1 MVSIKG
7 TLSTNSVLGW
17 KAVRSCLKNMNSSY
31 FLWSL
36 SLGGPMKKI
45 VKIGNTEY
53 SMKSSAYTQFKYKN
67 DTGRKMLEDLQSL
80 TKLQNATEE
89 EALVS
94 VDDIVEIVLRMAF
107 IMIEEADAKQITTY
121 DEFLKSIDGLFD
133 DTEWINQV
141 IELATSPI
149 SRGV

>member
-1 MVSIKG
+1 
-7 TLSTNSVLGW
+7 
-17 KAVRSCLKNMNSSY
+17 
-31 FLWSL
+31 
-36 SLGGPMKKI
+36 MKKI

-89 EALVS
+89 EAIVS
-94 VDDIVEIVLRMAF
+94 VDDIIEIVLRMAF

-133 DTEWINQV
+133 DTDWINQV

>member
-1 MVSIKG
+1 
-7 TLSTNSVLGW
+7 
-17 KAVRSCLKNMNSSY
+17 
-31 FLWSL
+31 
-36 SLGGPMKKI
+36 MKKI

-133 DTEWINQV
+133 DTDWINQV

-149 SRGV
+149 SRGI

>member
-1 MVSIKG
+1 
-7 TLSTNSVLGW
+7 
-17 KAVRSCLKNMNSSY
+17 
-31 FLWSL
+31 
-36 SLGGPMKKI
+36 MKKI

-89 EALVS
+89 EAIVS
-94 VDDIVEIVLRMAF
+94 VDDIIEIVLRIAF

-133 DTEWINQV
+133 DIDWINQV